1 MKEYLYKKEYIYL
14 YLSQFAFRFGNA
26 IIDIFG
32 TVMMYKSGMSISLI
46 LLLYGIRFGIMG
58 LLSPLF
64 IKVASKYG
72 VAFCRLLANICR
84 VITSYMLI
92 TDNYNLT
99 IFILTMAL
107 AGALSNP
114 IENAISA
121 RFIDEKYR
129 GKYNGIRSI
138 STAVATALATAVITM
153 GVISNNNI
161 YSIALVTVAFGLQ
174 VYFAK
179 KLDYK
184 PKQKSKE
191 KYMDILKDTIK
202 VKGPAKKI
210 CIVKAFDIIERF
222 FVPLYIYIA
231 LNDFVAFS
239 TVIIIS
245 LTIQSIILFASR
257 LIYRQKYD
265 KNKRSYISS
274 KGDSVRSIF
283 NY

>member
-1 MKEYLYKKEYIYL
+1 MKNKKKEWLYKKEYVYL
-14 YLSQFAFRFGNA
+14 YLGQFTFRFGNA
-26 IIDIFG
+26 LIDIFG
-32 TVMMYKSGMSISLI
+32 TVMMYKSGMPISLI
-46 LLLYGIRFGIMG
+46 LFLYGIRFGLMG
-58 LLSPLF
+58 LFSPLF

-92 TDNYNLT
+92 ADSYNLT

-121 RFIDEKYR
+121 RVIDEKYR

-138 STAVATALATAVITM
+138 LNALATALATAVITM

-161 YSIALVTVAFGLQ
+161 YTIILATIAFGLQ
-174 VYFAK
+174 VYFQRK
-179 KLDYK
+179 IDYK
-184 PKQKSKE
+184 PEQKSKE
-191 KYMDILKDTIK
+191 KYVEILKDVIK
-202 VKGPAKKI
+202 IKSPAKKI
-210 CIVKAFDIIERF
+210 SIVKAFDIVERF
-222 FVPLYIYIA
+222 FVPLYVYIA

-245 LTIQSIILFASR
+245 LTIQSIILFVSR
-257 LIYRQKYD
+257 IICR
-265 KNKRSYISS
+265 
-274 KGDSVRSIF
+274 
-283 NY
+283 